1 MASSSCESPR
11 TPSVPRSPS
20 VERTPSPS
28 VLRGFSLDDIEDCS
42 SVEASPS
49 REQTPV
55 VSMSTATNAS
65 STTSVAGDEQEAC
78 SAHVRQDTARKR
90 GKGRKYDLSND
101 DDFDEVLGL
110 PVPAEKNMP
119 AKKKLRKA
127 PLKAE
132 LQARNDLLQEKVRRL
147 EQEVQ
152 AKKLQ
157 SELNESAFKAIE
169 KSMFDMMVK
178 GGRYGCEDCHV

>member
-11 TPSVPRSPS
+11 TPSVA
-20 VERTPSPS
+20 RTPSPS
-28 VLRGFSLDDIEDCS
+28 VLRGFSLDDLGDCS
-42 SVEASPS
+42 SAEGSPS

-65 STTSVAGDEQEAC
+65 STTSVAGDDQEAS
-78 SAHVRQDTARKR
+78 SAHVRQDTARKP
-90 GKGRKYDLSND
+90 GKGNPEKKRVFDLSND
-101 DDFDEVLGL
+101 EDLGKVLGF

-119 AKKKLRKA
+119 AKKKSRKA

-132 LQARNDLLQEKVRRL
+132 LQAGNDLLREKVRRL
-147 EQEVQ
+147 EQQVQ
-152 AKKLQ
+152 ANKLQ
-157 SELNESAFKAIE
+157 SELNESAFKAME

-178 GGRYGCEDCHV
+178 GGRYACEDCHA